1 MRYRT
6 SAGGDERMF
15 SRFDSQI
22 SDAERFRDATPFRV
36 RCRHCQGQLNFLPI
50 NDSEVSQSHFL
61 HSQFSRHNPK
71 ANLLL
76 PTGPTCPACSKT
88 ISAGSIQ
95 AQLEV
100 QVREHI
106 AKYYEGWT
114 VCDDP
119 TCDNR
124 TRMMGVYGRRCLRSG
139 CKGHV
144 TFEVNSPPLKK
155 KNLIL
160 NP

>member
-1 MRYRT
+1 MIT
-6 SAGGDERMF
+6 
-15 SRFDSQI
+15 
-22 SDAERFRDATPFRV
+22 
-36 RCRHCQGQLNFLPI
+36 L
-50 NDSEVSQSHFL
+50 
-61 HSQFSRHNPK
+61 K

-76 PTGPTCPACSKT
+76 PTGPACPACSKT
-88 ISAGSIQ
+88 ITSGSIQ

-106 AKYYEGWT
+106 AKFYEGWT

-119 TCDNR
+119 TCDYQ

-144 TFEVNSPPLKK
+144 TFQVNSSPLEKR
-155 KNLIL
+155 LHS
-160 NP
+160 